1 MRIAIIGSRGQLG
14 SDIFHHLTG
23 EIVGWNRPEVD
34 ITKKETLV
42 KAFEK
47 ERPDIVINTA
57 AFHNVDECEEKPSEA
72 YLVNVE
78 GVANVASV
86 CKEFGSTLVH
96 FSTDYVFGLD
106 QNRKTPYTEE
116 DRPDPCNVYGMT
128 KSWGEQIIRMTLPN
142 HFIIRVCGLYSMYS
156 EKNFVDTMIRLAQRG
171 KTIEVVAD
179 QFCIPTSTRDIT
191 DMLSELIYTNY
202 YDTYHMTAEGEV
214 SWHEFAGIIFDLC
227 PSLAKKYGALKKV
240 DIRPCTTEYYRK
252 ANKQLALRPKFSV
265 LANMNI
271 NQLPLTFTM
280 PPYFMGLGE
289 YLGEKHKNI
298 FDQSVFAEMFFNIP
312 SQQEINDDEEETSG

>member
-1 MRIAIIGSRGQLG
+1 MKICIIGSTGQLG
-14 SDIFHHLTG
+14 SDIFHHIPG
-23 EIVGWNRPEVD
+23 EIIGWNRPEVD

-47 ERPDIVINTA
+47 ERPDIVVNCA
-57 AFHNVDECEEKPSEA
+57 AFHNVDECEEKQDLA
-72 YLVNVE
+72 YQVNVE
-78 GVANVASV
+78 GVGNVASV
-86 CKEFGSTLVH
+86 CKEFGSTLIH

-106 QNRKTPYTEE
+106 QNRKVPYTED
-116 DRPDPCNVYGMT
+116 DRPDPCNYYGLT
-128 KSWGEQIIRMTLPN
+128 KSWGEQLIRMTSPN

-156 EKNFVDTMIRLAQRG
+156 EKNFVNIMIRLAQRG

-179 QFCIPTSTRDIT
+179 QFCTPTSTRDIT

-214 SWHEFAGIIFDLC
+214 SWYEFAGIIFELC
-227 PSLAKKYGALKKV
+227 PSLVKKYGAIGKV
-240 DIRPCTTEYYRK
+240 DIRPCTTEYYRRE
-252 ANKQLALRPKFSV
+252 NKQLALRPKFSV

-271 NQLPLTFTM
+271 NQLPLTFAM

-289 YLGEKHKNI
+289 YLGEKHSKI
-298 FDQSVFAEMFFNIP
+298 FDKSAFAELFFNVP
-312 SQQEINDDEEETSG
+312 SQQEINDEEEAES